1 MLILMQLKKKDK
13 QQLKVNAAVAATNTN
28 ILNANSNADVEQVK
42 TNAIQGIQAIEP
54 ATKVKTDAK
63 TLLIKVQK
71 RNIMRYLIIM
81 MRP

>member
-1 MLILMQLKKKDK
+1 MLLL
-13 QQLKVNAAVAATNTN
+13 LNTN